1 MSRFALRWSLPALLF
16 AFLAPQIQAEDPV
29 PKEQLREKLVGTWK
43 MISFKANDVENDL
56 PTRLTVLK
64 HITPT
69 HMTWMRIN
77 PETSEVVTMACGTWT
92 IDGDQFSD
100 SPLYA
105 TGDAGKIVMG
115 GTHTFSCK
123 IVGNRW
129 HHSGALANGLKLDEI
144 WERVEPKAAE
154 KK

>member
-1 MSRFALRWSLPALLF
+1 MSSFAVRLTLPTLLVALL
-16 AFLAPQIQAEDPV
+16 ASQLRAEEPV
-29 PKEQLREKLVGTWK
+29 PKDQLREKLIGTWK
-43 MISFKANDVENDL
+43 LVSFKADGVENDL
-56 PTRLTVLK
+56 PTCLTVLK

-69 HMTWMRIN
+69 HMTWMRIK
-77 PETSEVVTMACGTWT
+77 PDTTEVVTMACGTWT

-123 IVGNRW
+123 IVGNQW
-129 HHSGALANGLKLDEI
+129 HHSGALANGLKLDEV